1 MLFLK
6 QFIYPGIKTTNRN
19 NIHKESLK
27 QFFEIKTKPEKFNDW
42 GFIMKR
48 FSFYVKGAENLILSD
63 PPCWKD

>member
-27 QFFEIKTKPEKFNDW
+27 QFFEIKTKPEKFND
-42 GFIMKR
+42 
-48 FSFYVKGAENLILSD
+48 
-63 PPCWKD
+63 